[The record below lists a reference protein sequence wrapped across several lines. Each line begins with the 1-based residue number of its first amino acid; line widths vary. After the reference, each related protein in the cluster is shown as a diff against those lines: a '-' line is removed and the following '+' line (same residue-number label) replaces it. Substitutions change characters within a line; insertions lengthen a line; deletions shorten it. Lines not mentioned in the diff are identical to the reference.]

1 MIGIHIKVSVVFFQS
16 HQNSTLNGWIHTS
29 SHQHVNIFRWNST
42 EVFCI
47 NNTDNRATAA
57 TWQIVVEIQCSSR
70 IPAVDTSFSVLYTSD
85 INTYINYVT
94 RDVHSSVNCCCW
106 TLWDA
111 RGIVLGSRAS
121 APLVVCLKKRKMV
134 YLHVNAKV
142 KRRRFIMRS
151 SDTQPSWQNKA
162 SGRREDKLCGCN
174 GPFKK
179 VQLLLYWKLRS
190 IVICCVY
197 ARKICL
203 PYVPLLIM
211 IQKTTKNS
219 MISNRWY
226 YAPFD
231 FNLKEICVLTNSFT
245 SNIIYQFH
253 FITPEL
259 DFNSKKMN
267 QHPCWHFHTVFT
279 PYPTRPE
286 WPRPN
291 RFERSNATSH

>member
-1 MIGIHIKVSVVFFQS
+1 MTGIHIKVSMVFFQS
-16 HQNSTLNGWIHTS
+16 HQNSTLNGWILTS
-29 SHQHVNIFRWNST
+29 SRQHVSIFRWNST

-47 NNTDNRATAA
+47 NNTGNRATAA

-151 SDTQPSWQNKA
+151 SDTQSSWQNNA

-174 GPFKK
+174 GPYKK
-179 VQLLLYWKLRS
+179 GSAFTLLKITVYCNLLCLCEKNMFALYAFIDNDS
-190 IVICCVY
+190 E
-197 ARKICL
+197 
-203 PYVPLLIM
+203 
-211 IQKTTKNS
+211 TTKNS
-219 MISNRWY
+219 LNCNRWY
-226 YAPFD
+226 
-231 FNLKEICVLTNSFT
+231 
-245 SNIIYQFH
+245 
-253 FITPEL
+253 
-259 DFNSKKMN
+259 
-267 QHPCWHFHTVFT
+267 
-279 PYPTRPE
+279 
-286 WPRPN
+286 
-291 RFERSNATSH
+291 